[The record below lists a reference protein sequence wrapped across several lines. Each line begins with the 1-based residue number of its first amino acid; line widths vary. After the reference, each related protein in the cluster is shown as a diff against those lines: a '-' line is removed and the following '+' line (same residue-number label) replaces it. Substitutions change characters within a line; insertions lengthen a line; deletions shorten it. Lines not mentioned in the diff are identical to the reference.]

1 MSAIEYVPLSAAQ
14 RSVWYAQ
21 QLAPR
26 TPIHIAQYIDIEGP
40 VDPAVFDRVARIAAP
55 EAEALHLRIAER
67 DGAPCQIIDPAAPAA
82 VPLVDLSGAAD
93 PEAASRDWMRAR
105 MAEPLPMDAERLY
118 VTALLRLGPDRY
130 RWFIRAHHI
139 LGDAHSGSV
148 ISRRFAEI
156 YTVLARG
163 GEYEPAAR
171 GSYRAL
177 LAEDA
182 AYRDSERYERDRAY
196 WTERFA
202 DRPVAVSLAEGMA
215 EPTADYLSRTTVIPP
230 EESAALAKGARR
242 LRTAAQ
248 GLAIAATAAYVARM
262 TGTGDVI
269 LGLAVAGRTSQVA
282 VETPAQLSTV
292 LPLRVAVR
300 PEMTVEEL
308 VRAATRA
315 AARALRHQRYR
326 REDLL
331 RDLRL
336 LGERRR
342 LHGPVINIMAYD
354 YRLDFAGTP
363 ARMHAITTG
372 PVDDLS
378 INIYDNFDGAGMRV
392 DFDAHPGLYTAAQVA
407 SHQDRYIRY
416 LRALGEAD
424 PSTPL
429 REVEILDEAER
440 RRVLH
445 GWNDTA
451 LPVPGGVVPE
461 LVEAQAARTPDA
473 VAVVHDGAELT
484 FAELN
489 GRANRLARHLIGLG
503 VGPEDFVALALPRD
517 AGLVVAALAVLKAG
531 GAYLPV
537 DPAYPADRVAFM
549 LDDASPACVIT
560 TAGDAGR
567 VPDGVPR
574 VLPDRTALDRHPAG
588 DVTDAERLRPL
599 RPENAAYAIYTSGST
614 GRPKGVV
621 VSHAGAV
628 GFCAWAEE
636 DFGPER
642 LARVLFST
650 SMNFDVSVFEWL
662 APLAV
667 GGRIEIVRDLLEVA
681 ERGGWEGTLVSG
693 VPSAMAALL
702 ETGPKLA
709 AGDVVL
715 AGEALPARLV
725 QDLRAAVPGARV
737 SNIYGPTEATV
748 YAAAWHDDGNAAGHA
763 PIGRPLA
770 NTRAYVLDAALC
782 PVAAGVPGE
791 LYLAGGGLA
800 RGYLRRPGPSAERF
814 VACPFGA
821 PGERMYRT
829 GDLVR
834 WDEAGRLEYLG
845 RVDDQV
851 KVRGFRIEPGE
862 IEAALD
868 AHPAVAR
875 SAVVAR
881 RDAAGDTVLV
891 GYAVPAGHA
900 AGAATGAELRAH
912 VAARLPEYMVPAA
925 VVVLD
930 ALPLNPN
937 GKLDRAALPA
947 PDFAASAA
955 SAGSRG
961 PRDAREEALCA
972 IFAEVLGVE
981 RVGVDDGFFALGGD
995 SLKATRAVSR
1005 ARTALGADLPVRAL
1019 FENPTVAALAAL
1031 LAGSADG
1038 GPANEGPARPALMP
1052 AERPDTAADAP
1063 ATRSAPVSYAQRR
1076 LWFLNDL
1083 EGPSATY
1090 NIPIP
1095 LRLTGPLDLDAVR
1108 AAMRDVLARHEP
1120 LRTVFTESG
1129 GEPYQRILAPGE
1141 AAAEPETVAV
1151 TAADLP
1157 GAVLAEATRGFD
1169 LTAEIPIRATVF
1181 RLGPEEHVL
1190 LLVLHHIAGDGWSMG
1205 PLATDVITA
1214 YAARAEGRAP
1224 EWAPLPVRYADY
1236 AVWQRAL
1243 LGAEDDPGSVIARQ
1257 LGYWR
1262 RALAGLPEE
1271 LELPADRP
1279 RPARASYRG
1288 AQEPFTIPADLHA
1301 ALTGLAR
1308 EHRASLFMVVQ
1319 AALAALFTRLGAGT
1333 DIPIGSPVAGRTEE
1347 KLDDL
1352 VGVFVNTLVLR
1363 TDTSG
1368 DPAFAELLARVR
1380 ETDLAAF
1387 AHQDVPFERLVE
1399 VLNPRRSM
1407 ARHPL
1412 FQTMISVQNN
1422 PARRVELPGLTVE
1435 AEPVDPGV
1443 SRFDLALLVEEL
1455 TGPGGEPGGLDC
1467 RLEYALDLFDPGTA
1481 SALAARLVRLLAH
1494 AAAHPDRPIS
1504 EADLLDEAERHRLLR
1519 EWNDTALQV
1528 PAGVVPDLVEAQ
1540 AARTPGAPAVISAGG
1555 ARTLT
1560 YAELNARANRLARH
1574 LIGMG
1579 VGAEDFVAL
1588 ALPRDADLVVAAL
1601 AVLKAGAAYL
1611 PIDPAYPA
1619 DRIAY
1624 MLADAAPACAL
1635 VSGGA
1640 ELPGGTPG
1648 VDLGTLDLTAYSGA
1662 DVTDADRAR
1671 PLRPGNP
1678 AYAIY
1683 TSGSTGRPKGVV
1695 VSHANVVDF
1704 AAGAVAGYG
1713 AARLSRV
1720 LFAASLSFDLSVFEW
1735 LVPLT
1740 AGGSV
1745 EIVQDLLE
1753 VAGRGGWEGTLASG
1767 VPSAVS
1773 ALLARGGLGLR
1784 VDDVVLGGEM
1794 LPPRL
1799 VHEVRAALPDA
1810 RISNIYGPTEATVYV
1825 TSWFDDGNAAG
1836 HAPIGR
1842 PAANTRLHVLDT
1854 ALRPVPVG
1862 VPGELYISGGG
1873 LARGYLRRPDLT
1885 AERFVAC
1892 PFGEPG
1898 ERMYRTGDL
1907 VRWTPGGQ
1915 LDHLGRLDDQVKIR
1929 GFRIEPAEIE
1939 AALAAH
1945 PAVTRSAVV
1954 ARLDAAGDTALVGYV
1969 TAGAPCDP
1977 AELRA
1982 FVAGTLPAHMVPAAV
1997 VVLDAMPLNPNGKLD
2012 RSALPAPDLSTPAGP
2027 APSRGPRD
2035 AREEILRGIV
2045 ADVLGLPDI
2054 GVDDGFFDHGGDSL
2068 KATRVAARARAAF
2081 GAELSVRALFE
2092 TPTVAG
2098 LAAQLDAAAAG
2109 TGHGRPALE
2118 PVPAARR
2125 PDPLPVSYAQ
2135 ERLWFLD
2142 RLEGPGATYSMPIP
2156 LRITGELD
2164 PAAMRAALADVVAR
2178 HESLRT
2184 VFGDIDGAPHQRIL
2198 TPDDA
2203 AARLILTTGEV
2214 AAGSLHDA
2222 VFADATRGFDLT
2234 ADLPVRAHLYRTA
2247 PGEHLLLLVLHHIA
2261 GDGWSMAPL
2270 ARDVI
2275 TAYLARRDGA
2285 APRWP
2290 APLPVQYADYALW
2303 QRALLGAEDD
2313 PGSLAA
2319 RQLAYWKQALAGL
2332 PDQLD
2337 LPADRPRPPRASYRG
2352 GQVPFQVDAA
2362 LYAKVTA
2369 LAREHQVSVFMVLQ
2383 AALAALLTRLGA
2395 GTDIPIGTPVA
2406 GRTDAGLDDLVGV
2419 FVNTLVLRTDTSGD
2433 PAFAELL
2440 TRVRETDLAA
2450 HAHQDVPFE
2459 RLVEALNPARSLARH
2474 PLFQVMLTL
2483 QNNPRAAV
2491 ELPGLTVE
2499 PEPIDAGVAK
2509 FDLEFLLEERDG
2521 ALAGTLEHALDL
2533 FDRATAEQ
2541 FTAWYVQV
2549 LAAVTADAAATVS
2562 GLDLPGADDRR
2573 RATETAAAAAAA
2585 VEPAVKRLVA
2595 YVVAAPGQTVDPE
2608 ELRAHVRAGLP
2619 ESMVPAAVVVL
2630 DALPLTPNGK
2640 VDTKALPRP
2649 DLDAAPAAA
2658 PYRAPRD
2665 AREET
2670 VAAVF
2675 ADLLGVPRVG
2685 IDDDFFALGGNSLIA
2700 MRVAGRIRRALA
2712 AELPVR
2718 ALFEA
2723 PTVAGIAALLDG
2735 LHDPDTGRPAR
2746 PPLEPRERPDP
2757 LPPSYAQ
2764 RRLWFLNRFEGP
2776 SATYNMPAA
2785 LRIRGALDP
2794 AALQE
2799 ALGDLVARHESLRTI
2814 LPDSDGVPR
2823 QVVLDP
2829 AAARPELE
2837 TTDTTE
2843 AELPARLGMA
2853 AGHAFDISAEPPL
2866 RAHLFRLAPDE
2877 HVALLLM
2884 HHIAGDGWSMAP
2896 LARDLIAAYAARVEG
2911 RAPGWAALPV
2921 QYADYTLWQEELFGS
2936 EGDPES
2942 LVSRQIA
2949 YWREALEGLP
2959 EELVLPAD
2967 RPRPAEASYRG
2978 GTARF
2983 RLGAEV
2989 RDALLALARET
3000 GASPFMVAQ
3009 AAFAALLTRLG
3020 AGTDVPI
3027 GSPIAGRTDDALDD
3041 LVGMFVNMLVFRTDT
3056 SGDPSFRELV
3066 ARVRE
3071 TGLAAYAH
3079 QDVPFERLVEVLNP
3093 PRHLGRHPL
3102 FQVGLTFQNNPEAR
3116 LEMPGF
3122 SAEPEPLNAGVSRFD
3137 LLMILTERADGLDG
3151 ELEYALDLYDPATA
3165 ERLTARFERY
3175 LTGLLAAPDAP
3186 IGTVD
3191 VLDPAERETILTRWA
3206 GGGTDTADTG
3216 TDTAAAGTGDG
3227 ATIPALFEARAAERP
3242 DAPAVTF
3249 EGRTWSYGE
3258 VNARANRLARY
3269 LIERGAGPERFV
3281 ALRLPRS
3288 ADLVVAILAV
3298 LKTGAAYV
3306 PIDPDYPAE
3315 RIAHMLD
3322 DARPVLTLDAV
3333 EVPGD
3338 LPDTDPGVPVSPGS
3352 AAYVIY
3358 TSGSTGWPKGV
3369 VVPHVNVVRLLGSTA
3384 GWFGFGADDVWT
3396 LFHSFA
3402 FDFSV
3407 WELWGALCHGGRVVV
3422 VPYLTSRSPGEFL
3435 ELLERERV
3443 TVLNQTPSAFYQLM
3457 AADRE
3462 RPGAD
3467 LSALRYVV
3475 FGGEALE
3482 LGRLEEWYSRHGDDA
3497 PVLVNMYGI
3506 TETTVHVSYQ
3516 RLDRALAATASG
3528 SVIGTGIPE
3537 LRVYVLDDRLQPV
3550 PAGVA
3555 GELYVAGAGLA
3566 RGYLNRP
3573 ALSSE
3578 RFVADPFGVP
3588 GARMYRTGDVARW
3601 RPDGRLEYL
3610 GRSDQQVQLRGFR
3623 IELGEIEAVL
3633 ARHES
3638 VSDVAVVVRDERLI
3652 AYVVGA
3658 DDDLRG
3664 YASERLPDY
3673 MVPAAVVE
3681 LDALPLTANGK
3692 LDRNALP
3699 APDFAAKVSLREPGS
3714 PFEEI
3719 LARLFA
3725 EVLGLER
3732 VGVDDGFFDLGGDS
3746 IIAIQ
3751 LVSRARQSG
3760 LVITPREVFQHQS
3773 VERLAAIARTT
3784 GDDTGE
3790 TIEAEPPGTA
3800 VGPVPVTPIVAW
3812 LRERV
3817 GGDASLISGFH
3828 QSMLLRTPAGLGGDD
3843 LERLTGALQ
3852 ILLDHHDALRLRL
3865 DVDGDRWQPV
3875 VRPHGTVTAAD
3886 LVTRVDVGGL
3896 DEHKLSAVVA
3906 EHAAAARERLDPAG
3920 GTVAQ
3925 LVWFDAGDAQGRLLV
3940 MLHHLV
3946 VDGVS
3951 WRILLPDLVVAWA
3964 GGELQPVPTSFRRWA
3979 QRLQAAAS
3987 DPARAGDEL
3996 ETWLDIVDGPPQRV
4010 AARAL
4015 DPRVDIAARAESLTL
4030 VLPAEVT
4037 GRLLTDVPAAFRARA
4052 DDVLLTGL
4060 ALAVAHWRRQHR
4072 GGGRRTGGAG
4082 GGGGGVLVEVEGH
4095 GRTDIV
4101 PGLDLSRTV
4110 GWFTSIHPVRLDPGT
4125 ADWAEVR
4132 RGGPAAGA
4140 ALKRVKEQLRA
4151 VPDGVGYG
4159 LLRHLGGPAAAE
4171 LADLPP
4177 AEIAFNYLGRVA
4189 PGEDGGDWT
4198 LAPEEP
4204 PAGEDPRMPMAHA
4217 LEINAVTRDHPDGRA
4232 ELSATWT
4239 WPDGVLS
4246 RDEVRDLAEG
4256 WFTALRGLAEHA
4268 GSGGDGG
4275 EGGGGFTPSDL
4286 LVDLGQAEIDKL
4298 QDAWRSKN

>member
-1 MSAIEYVPLSAAQ
+1 MPAIEYVPLSAAQ

-40 VDPAVFDRVARIAAP
+40 VDPAVFDRVARIAAH
-55 EAEALHLRIAER
+55 EAEALHLRFTER
-67 DGAPCQIIDPAAPAA
+67 GGVPCQIIDPAAAA
-82 VPLVDLSGAAD
+82 TVPLVDLSGAAD
-93 PEAASRDWMRAR
+93 PEAAARDWTRER
-105 MAEPLPMDAERLY
+105 MAEPLPLDAERLY

-163 GEYEPAAR
+163 GEYEPAER

-182 AYRDSERYERDRAY
+182 AYRESERYERDRAY

-215 EPTADYLSRTTVIPP
+215 EPAADYLTRTALIPP
-230 EESAALAKGARR
+230 GETAALAAGARR

-300 PEMTVEEL
+300 PGMTVEEL
-308 VRAATRA
+308 VRTATRA

-363 ARMHAITTG
+363 ARMHALTTG

-378 INIYDNFDGAGMRV
+378 INLYDNLDGAGMRV
-392 DFDAHPGLYTAAQVA
+392 DFDAHPDLYTSAQVA
-407 SHQDRYIRY
+407 FHQDRYIRY

-429 REVEILDEAER
+429 REVELLDEAER
-440 RRVLH
+440 RRVLRD
-445 GWNDTA
+445 WNDTA

-489 GRANRLARHLIGLG
+489 GRANRLARDLIGRG

-560 TAGDAGR
+560 TAEAAGR
-567 VPDGVPR
+567 LPDGAPR
-574 VLPDRTALDRHPAG
+574 LLLDETALDRYPAG

-599 RPENAAYAIYTSGST
+599 RPGNAAYAIYTSGST

-621 VSHAGAV
+621 VSHASAV
-628 GFCAWAEE
+628 GFCAWAKA

-662 APLAV
+662 APLAA
-667 GGRIEIVRDLLEVA
+667 GGRIEVVRDLLEVA

-702 ETGPKLA
+702 ETGPALS

-748 YAAAWHDDGNAAGHA
+748 YATAWHDDGNTAGHA

-770 NTRAYVLDAALC
+770 NTRAYVLDAALR

-834 WDEAGRLEYLG
+834 WDDAGRIEYLG
-845 RVDDQV
+845 RADDQV

-862 IEAALD
+862 IEAVLD
-868 AHPAVAR
+868 AHPGVVR

-891 GYAVPAGHA
+891 GYAV
-900 AGAATGAELRAH
+900 GAATGAELRAH

-925 VVVLD
+925 VVVLE
-930 ALPLNPN
+930 AMPLNPN

-955 SAGSRG
+955 PAGSRG
-961 PRDAREEALCA
+961 PRDAREEALCG

-995 SLKATRAVSR
+995 SLKATRVVSR
-1005 ARTALGADLPVRAL
+1005 ARAALGADLTVRAL
-1019 FENPTVAALAAL
+1019 FEHPTVAALAAL
-1031 LAGSADG
+1031 LAERADDR
-1038 GPANEGPARPALMP
+1038 PARPALVP
-1052 AERPDTAADAP
+1052 AEQSDLV
-1063 ATRSAPVSYAQRR
+1063 PVSYAQRR

-1120 LRTVFTESG
+1120 LRTVFTETG
-1129 GEPYQRILAPGE
+1129 GEPYQRILAPDE
-1141 AAAEPETVAV
+1141 ADAEPETVAV
-1151 TAADLP
+1151 TAAGLP

-1169 LTAEIPIRATVF
+1169 LAAEIPIRATVF
-1181 RLGPEEHVL
+1181 RLGNEEHVL

-1214 YAARAEGRAP
+1214 YAARAAGRAP

-1236 AVWQRAL
+1236 AVWQRDL
-1243 LGAEDDPGSVIARQ
+1243 LGAEDDAGSLAARQ
-1257 LGYWR
+1257 IAYWR
-1262 RALAGLPEE
+1262 EALAGLPEE

-1288 AQEPFTIPADLHA
+1288 AQEAFTIPADLHA
-1301 ALTGLAR
+1301 ALADLAR

-1333 DIPIGSPVAGRTEE
+1333 DVPIGSPVAGRTEDA
-1347 KLDDL
+1347 LDDL

-1368 DPAFAELLARVR
+1368 DPAFAELLGRVR
-1380 ETDLAAF
+1380 ETDLAAL

-1412 FQTMISVQNN
+1412 FQAMISIQNN
-1422 PARRVELPGLTVE
+1422 PARRVEVPGLTVE

-1443 SRFDLALLVEEL
+1443 SRVDLALLVEEL

-1481 SALAARLVRLLAH
+1481 AALAARLVRLLAH

-1504 EADLLDEAERHRLLR
+1504 EADLLDDAERHRLLR
-1519 EWNDTALQV
+1519 EWNDTALPV
-1528 PAGVVPDLVEAQ
+1528 PAAVVPDLVEAQ
-1540 AARTPGAPAVISAGG
+1540 AARTPGATAVIAASG
-1555 ARTLT
+1555 AVSLT

-1574 LIGMG
+1574 LIDRG
-1579 VGAEDFVAL
+1579 VGPEDFVAL
-1588 ALPRDADLVVAAL
+1588 ALPREADLVVAAL
-1601 AVLKAGAAYL
+1601 AVLKAGAAYV
-1611 PIDPAYPA
+1611 PIDLDYPA
-1619 DRIAY
+1619 GRIAA
-1624 MLADAAPACAL
+1624 MLADAAPACA
-1635 VSGGA
+1635 VTTRGA
-1640 ELPGGTPG
+1640 DLPGGTPR
-1648 VDLGTLDLTAYSGA
+1648 VDLDALDLAAHSGA
-1662 DVTDADRAR
+1662 DVTDADRVR

-1678 AYAIY
+1678 AYVIY

-1695 VSHANVVDF
+1695 ASHAGVVDF
-1704 AAGAVAGYG
+1704 AAGAAEGYG
-1713 AARLSRV
+1713 AARTGRV
-1720 LFAASLSFDLSVFEW
+1720 LFSASMSFDLSVFEW

-1740 AGGSV
+1740 AGGTV

-1753 VAGRGGWEGTLASG
+1753 VAGRGGWEGALASG

-1773 ALLARGGLGLR
+1773 ALLARGGLRLR
-1784 VDDVVLGGEM
+1784 VDDVVLGGET

-1799 VHEVRAALPDA
+1799 VHELRALLPDA

-1825 TSWFDDGNAAG
+1825 THWYDDGNAAG

-1842 PAANTRLHVLDT
+1842 PTANTRLHVLDT

-1862 VPGELYISGGG
+1862 VPGELYVAGGG
-1873 LARGYLRRPDLT
+1873 LARGYLRRPALT

-1907 VRWTPGGQ
+1907 VRWTPAGQ
-1915 LDHLGRLDDQVKIR
+1915 LDYLGRLDDQVKVR

-1954 ARLDAAGDTALVGYV
+1954 ARPDAAGDTALVGYV
-1969 TAGAPCDP
+1969 TAAAPCDP

-2012 RSALPAPDLSTPAGP
+2012 RAALPAPDLATPAGP
-2027 APSRGPRD
+2027 APGRGPRD

-2068 KATRVAARARAAF
+2068 KATRVAARARAAL
-2081 GAELSVRALFE
+2081 GTDLSVRALFE

-2098 LAAQLDAAAAG
+2098 LAAHIARLDAAG

-2118 PVPAARR
+2118 PVPAGRR

-2164 PAAMRAALADVVAR
+2164 HAAMRAALADVVTR

-2184 VFGDIDGAPHQRIL
+2184 LFGDIDGEPHQRIL
-2198 TPDDA
+2198 SPDDA
-2203 AARLILTTGEV
+2203 AARLTLTTGEV
-2214 AAGSLHDA
+2214 VAGGLHDA
-2222 VFADATRGFDLT
+2222 VFADATRGFDLA

-2285 APRWP
+2285 APEWP

-2303 QRALLGAEDD
+2303 QRALLGDEHD
-2313 PGSLAA
+2313 PGSLVN

-2362 LYAKVTA
+2362 LHAKVTA
-2369 LAREHQVSVFMVLQ
+2369 LAREHQVSAFMVLQ

-2395 GTDIPIGTPVA
+2395 GTDVPIGTPVA
-2406 GRTDAGLDDLVGV
+2406 GRTDTGLDDLVGV

-2440 TRVRETDLAA
+2440 GRVRETDLAA

-2491 ELPGLTVE
+2491 DLPGLTVE
-2499 PEPIDAGVAK
+2499 PEPMDAGVAK

-2533 FDRATAEQ
+2533 FDRDTAER
-2541 FTAWYVQV
+2541 FAAWYVQV
-2549 LAAVTADAAATVS
+2549 LEAVTADAAVTVA
-2562 GLDLPGADDRR
+2562 GLDLPGADER
-2573 RATETAAAAAAA
+2573 RARAAETTAA
-2585 VEPAVKRLVA
+2585 PGPTVKRLVA

-2630 DALPLTPNGK
+2630 DAMPLTPNGK
-2640 VDTKALPRP
+2640 IDTKALPRP
-2649 DLDAAPAAA
+2649 DLDAAPAAT

-2735 LHDPDTGRPAR
+2735 LRDGDGNGGPAR
-2746 PPLEPRERPDP
+2746 PPLEPRKRPDP

-2776 SATYNMPAA
+2776 SATYNMPTA
-2785 LRIRGALDP
+2785 LRIRGALDH

-2799 ALGDLVARHESLRTI
+2799 ALGDLVTRHESLRTI
-2814 LPDSDGVPR
+2814 LPDSGGVPR
-2823 QVVLDP
+2823 QVILDP

-2837 TTDTTE
+2837 ITDTSE

-2911 RAPGWAALPV
+2911 GVPGWAPLPV

-2936 EGDPES
+2936 EDDPES
-2942 LVSRQIA
+2942 LVSGQIA
-2949 YWREALEGLP
+2949 YWREALAGLP
-2959 EELVLPAD
+2959 EELALPSD

-2983 RLGAEV
+2983 RLGPDV
-2989 RDALLALARET
+2989 REALLTLARET

-3056 SGDPSFRELV
+3056 AGDPSFRELI

-3191 VLDPAERETILTRWA
+3191 VLDPAERETILSDWA
-3206 GGGTDTADTG
+3206 GGRTG
-3216 TDTAAAGTGDG
+3216 TAPDAGD

-3249 EGRTWSYGE
+3249 EGRTLSYGE
-3258 VNARANRLARY
+3258 LNARANRLARH

-3322 DARPVLTLDAV
+3322 DARPVLTLDTV
-3333 EVPGD
+3333 EVPDD
-3338 LPDTDPGVPVSPGS
+3338 LPGTDLNVAVHPES

-3358 TSGSTGWPKGV
+3358 TSGSTGLPKGV
-3369 VVPHVNVVRLLGSTA
+3369 VVPHRNVVRLLGSTEE
-3384 GWFGFGADDVWT
+3384 WFGFGAGDVWSF
-3396 LFHSFA
+3396 FHSFA

-3407 WELWGALCHGGRVVV
+3407 WELWGALCYGGRVVV

-3435 ELLERERV
+3435 ELLAAEKV
-3443 TVLNQTPSAFYQLM
+3443 TVLNQTPSAFYQLV

-3462 RPGAD
+3462 RPETD
-3467 LSALRYVV
+3467 LSALRFVV

-3482 LGRLEEWYSRHGDDA
+3482 LGRLEEWYSRHGDEA

-3516 RLDRALAATASG
+3516 RLDRA
-3528 SVIGTGIPE
+3528 
-3537 LRVYVLDDRLQPV
+3537 
-3550 PAGVA
+3550 
-3555 GELYVAGAGLA
+3555 
-3566 RGYLNRP
+3566 
-3573 ALSSE
+3573 
-3578 RFVADPFGVP
+3578 
-3588 GARMYRTGDVARW
+3588 
-3601 RPDGRLEYL
+3601 
-3610 GRSDQQVQLRGFR
+3610 
-3623 IELGEIEAVL
+3623 
-3633 ARHES
+3633 
-3638 VSDVAVVVRDERLI
+3638 
-3652 AYVVGA
+3652 
-3658 DDDLRG
+3658 
-3664 YASERLPDY
+3664 
-3673 MVPAAVVE
+3673 
-3681 LDALPLTANGK
+3681 
-3692 LDRNALP
+3692 
-3699 APDFAAKVSLREPGS
+3699 FA
-3714 PFEEI
+3714 
-3719 LARLFA
+3719 
-3725 EVLGLER
+3725 
-3732 VGVDDGFFDLGGDS
+3732 
-3746 IIAIQ
+3746 
-3751 LVSRARQSG
+3751 
-3760 LVITPREVFQHQS
+3760 
-3773 VERLAAIARTT
+3773 
-3784 GDDTGE
+3784 
-3790 TIEAEPPGTA
+3790 
-3800 VGPVPVTPIVAW
+3800 
-3812 LRERV
+3812 
-3817 GGDASLISGFH
+3817 
-3828 QSMLLRTPAGLGGDD
+3828 
-3843 LERLTGALQ
+3843 
-3852 ILLDHHDALRLRL
+3852 
-3865 DVDGDRWQPV
+3865 
-3875 VRPHGTVTAAD
+3875 
-3886 LVTRVDVGGL
+3886 
-3896 DEHKLSAVVA
+3896 
-3906 EHAAAARERLDPAG
+3906 
-3920 GTVAQ
+3920 
-3925 LVWFDAGDAQGRLLV
+3925 
-3940 MLHHLV
+3940 
-3946 VDGVS
+3946 
-3951 WRILLPDLVVAWA
+3951 
-3964 GGELQPVPTSFRRWA
+3964 
-3979 QRLQAAAS
+3979 
-3987 DPARAGDEL
+3987 
-3996 ETWLDIVDGPPQRV
+3996 
-4010 AARAL
+4010 
-4015 DPRVDIAARAESLTL
+4015 
-4030 VLPAEVT
+4030 
-4037 GRLLTDVPAAFRARA
+4037 
-4052 DDVLLTGL
+4052 
-4060 ALAVAHWRRQHR
+4060 
-4072 GGGRRTGGAG
+4072 
-4082 GGGGGVLVEVEGH
+4082 
-4095 GRTDIV
+4095 
-4101 PGLDLSRTV
+4101 
-4110 GWFTSIHPVRLDPGT
+4110 
-4125 ADWAEVR
+4125 
-4132 RGGPAAGA
+4132 
-4140 ALKRVKEQLRA
+4140 
-4151 VPDGVGYG
+4151 
-4159 LLRHLGGPAAAE
+4159 
-4171 LADLPP
+4171 
-4177 AEIAFNYLGRVA
+4177 
-4189 PGEDGGDWT
+4189 
-4198 LAPEEP
+4198 
-4204 PAGEDPRMPMAHA
+4204 
-4217 LEINAVTRDHPDGRA
+4217 
-4232 ELSATWT
+4232 
-4239 WPDGVLS
+4239 
-4246 RDEVRDLAEG
+4246 
-4256 WFTALRGLAEHA
+4256 
-4268 GSGGDGG
+4268 
-4275 EGGGGFTPSDL
+4275 
-4286 LVDLGQAEIDKL
+4286 
-4298 QDAWRSKN
+4298 